1 MWQSAPIQKARGY
14 SGHSDLGN
22 GLATLRHSCK
32 SATQA
37 NDGTLLIRWCNS
49 AIRTLSISEPKDAL
63 GSLSCT
69 RPRERM
75 MMLHTRDNVLF
86 AHKANI
92 ERYRKIL
99 ETFLTAEEE
108 GFVKRRLAE
117 EQTALD
123 QLAER
128 ISQ

>member
-1 MWQSAPIQKARGY
+1 
-14 SGHSDLGN
+14 
-22 GLATLRHSCK
+22 
-32 SATQA
+32 
-37 NDGTLLIRWCNS
+37 
-49 AIRTLSISEPKDAL
+49 
-63 GSLSCT
+63 
-69 RPRERM
+69 M
-75 MMLHTRDNVLF
+75 MMSDTRDNLLF
-86 AHKANI
+86 AYKANI

-123 QLAER
+123 QLADR

>member
-1 MWQSAPIQKARGY
+1 
-14 SGHSDLGN
+14 
-22 GLATLRHSCK
+22 
-32 SATQA
+32 
-37 NDGTLLIRWCNS
+37 
-49 AIRTLSISEPKDAL
+49 
-63 GSLSCT
+63 
-69 RPRERM
+69 M

-92 ERYRKIL
+92 KRYRKIL
-99 ETFLTAEEE
+99 ETFLTDEEE

-123 QLAER
+123 QLANR

>member
-1 MWQSAPIQKARGY
+1 
-14 SGHSDLGN
+14 
-22 GLATLRHSCK
+22 
-32 SATQA
+32 
-37 NDGTLLIRWCNS
+37 
-49 AIRTLSISEPKDAL
+49 
-63 GSLSCT
+63 
-69 RPRERM
+69 

-117 EQTALD
+117 EQTALY
-123 QLAER
+123 QLSNR
-128 ISQ
+128 IAIR

>member
-1 MWQSAPIQKARGY
+1 
-14 SGHSDLGN
+14 
-22 GLATLRHSCK
+22 
-32 SATQA
+32 
-37 NDGTLLIRWCNS
+37 
-49 AIRTLSISEPKDAL
+49 
-63 GSLSCT
+63 
-69 RPRERM
+69 M
-75 MMLHTRDNVLF
+75 MMLHNRDNLLF

-117 EQTALD
+117 EQIALD
-123 QLAER
+123 QIANR

>member
-1 MWQSAPIQKARGY
+1 MTAPPAINNYA
-14 SGHSDLGN
+14 
-22 GLATLRHSCK
+22 
-32 SATQA
+32 
-37 NDGTLLIRWCNS
+37 LIRWCS
-49 AIRTLSISEPKDAL
+49 SPIQMLSISEPKNAL
-63 GSLSCT
+63 GLPSRT
-69 RPRERM
+69 RLMEGTM
-75 MMLHTRDNVLF
+75 MSDTRNNLLF

-99 ETFLTAEEE
+99 GTFLTAKEE

-117 EQTALD
+117 EQTAFD

>member
-1 MWQSAPIQKARGY
+1 
-14 SGHSDLGN
+14 
-22 GLATLRHSCK
+22 
-32 SATQA
+32 
-37 NDGTLLIRWCNS
+37 
-49 AIRTLSISEPKDAL
+49 
-63 GSLSCT
+63 
-69 RPRERM
+69 M
-75 MMLHTRDNVLF
+75 MMLDTRDNLLF

-99 ETFLTAEEE
+99 GTFLTAEEK